1 MSFSIKQIKAIL
13 SEHNMP
19 VEDLDKAAEEIC
31 GRHSAD
37 MDSIKEERDGYKK
50 DAETLAAVQ
59 KELDDLKAQ
68 PSDGFKEKYEKEHKA
83 FEDYKAEVNAK
94 ETKAAKETAY
104 RQLCKDAKLSEEGV
118 AKAIKYAEWDKIEL
132 DEKGEIKNAKDHL
145 KAIGEEWGK
154 YAESVGQQGVQTP
167 TPPASTGGNENK
179 PNAAALR
186 AQQYYAARYGAA
198 PVQSG
203 ANNQ

>member
-19 VEDLDKAAEEIC
+19 VDDLDKAAEEIC

-83 FEDYKAEVNAK
+83 FEDYKADIAKK
-94 ETKAAKETAY
+94 ETRASKEAAYKEV
-104 RQLCKDAKLSEEGV
+104 LKDAGV
-118 AKAIKYAEWDKIEL
+118 AEKHWEKILKYSDVDGVEL
-132 DEKGEIKNAKDHL
+132 DEKGKIKMAADLL
-145 KAIGEEWGK
+145 KSIKEEW
-154 YAESVGQQGVQTP
+154 ADHIESPGQKGAATS
-167 TPPASTGGNENK
+167 TPPTSTGGNENK

-186 AQQYYAARYGAA
+186 AQQYYAAHYGAA

-203 ANNQ
+203 ANN